1 MALIGALDRVRA
13 NDGPRFIVKGGV
25 SIELRLGLR
34 VRATKDVDLVFRGD
48 ANEMLDA
55 LEDAFEQPYVGFA
68 FRRKG
73 EVEDI
78 RDTGSRR
85 LEVQLSFGGPEWQ
98 TLQLEIAKPE
108 ADEIELVPVA
118 VGIGDFGLDG
128 PEEVACL
135 SLRFQVAQ
143 KLHAVTEQPPGRENL
158 RFWDL
163 IDLMLLEELL
173 EDDLAEVREAAETVF
188 IARRTHE
195 WPPDLVVPESWREP
209 YNRTASK
216 LDAELPVEVDQAAER
231 VRALIARIETSRTG
245 SRTEHI

>member
-13 NDGPRFIVKGGV
+13 DDRPRFLVKGGV

-34 VRATKDVDLVFRGD
+34 VRATKGVDLVFRGD
-48 ANEMLDA
+48 ADEMLDA
-55 LEDAFEQPYVGFA
+55 LEAALGQPYTGFA
-68 FRRKG
+68 FSRKG
-73 EVEDI
+73 EVVDI

-85 LEVQLSFGGPEWQ
+85 LDVQVSFGEREWQ

-143 KLHAVTEQPPGRENL
+143 KLHAVTERPPGRENL

-163 IDLMLLEELL
+163 IDLILLEGLL
-173 EDDLAEVREAAETVF
+173 GDDLAKVPEAAEGVF
-188 IARRTHE
+188 VARGTHD

-209 YNRTASK
+209 YARAAGEIGS
-216 LDAELPVEVDQAAER
+216 ELPPDVDQAADR
-231 VRALIARIETSRTG
+231 MRALIARIAAA
-245 SRTEHI
+245 

>member
-13 NDGPRFIVKGGV
+13 NDGPRFLVKGGV

-48 ANEMLDA
+48 ADEMLDA
-55 LEDAFEQPYVGFA
+55 LEEAFERPFVGFA

-85 LEVQLSFGGPEWQ
+85 LEVQLGFGGRDWQ
-98 TLQLEIAKPE
+98 TLQLEIAMPE

-163 IDLMLLEELL
+163 IDLMLLEKLIG
-173 EDDLAEVREAAETVF
+173 DDLAEVREAAEAIF
-188 IARRTHE
+188 IARGTHE
-195 WPPDLVVPESWREP
+195 WPPQLVVPEPWREP
-209 YNRTASK
+209 YARTASEV
-216 LDAELPVEVDQAAER
+216 DADLPGDVDQAAKR
-231 VRALIARIETSRTG
+231 VRALVARIEASRAE

>member
-1 MALIGALDRVRA
+1 MALIGAVDRVRA
-13 NDGPRFIVKGGV
+13 DDRARFLVKGGV

-34 VRATKDVDLVFRGD
+34 VRATKDVDLVFRGNAD
-48 ANEMLDA
+48 EMLDA
-55 LEDAFEQPYVGFA
+55 LEEAFEQPFAGFA

-73 EVEDI
+73 EVENI

-85 LEVQLSFGGPEWQ
+85 LEVQLSFGGREWQ

-143 KLHAVTEQPPGRENL
+143 KLHAVTEQPPNRENL

-163 IDLMLLEELL
+163 ID
-173 EDDLAEVREAAETVF
+173 
-188 IARRTHE
+188 
-195 WPPDLVVPESWREP
+195 
-209 YNRTASK
+209 
-216 LDAELPVEVDQAAER
+216 
-231 VRALIARIETSRTG
+231 
-245 SRTEHI
+245 